1 MTTTATKQPK
11 VNKYNYLNV
20 IQQNCGFGWE
30 DVSEYEA
37 DSQGRSIGEALHSG
51 KFVTSEK
58 TGRTRELTLL
68 THDLAEYRLTGYATR
83 VIFRKELN
91 KEQAQPL

>member
-1 MTTTATKQPK
+1 MKQ
-11 VNKYNYLNV
+11 NKYNYLNV
-20 IQQNCGFGWE
+20 IQQNYGKGWE

-37 DSQGRSIGEALHSG
+37 NSAGQSIGEALHSG

-68 THDLAEYRLTGYATR
+68 SHDLKEYQLTGYATR
-83 VIFRKELN
+83 VIFRKESKTTLGVFSGS
-91 KEQAQPL
+91 QGD